1 MLGRLYLSRGARAEH
16 PSSRRGFKM
25 RLLRRLIAATV
36 LLAGPLHVAAAAQE
50 FPSRYITA
58 IVPFGPGNSVDIVG
72 RLLTARMSELLGQQ
86 IIVENIGGAGG
97 SIGTTRAARSAPDG
111 YTIVVGG
118 TDTFAQNQ
126 SLNEKPNY
134 HPATDFAPI
143 VLAVIQPIVLVARKD
158 LPVANLR
165 ELVTYMKA
173 NQGKMQFGS
182 SGIGGATHLACAQIT
197 LAAGVTLAHVPYRS
211 AAAGIQ
217 DMISGN
223 LDLYCPV
230 AAGALPHI
238 EAGAIKA
245 LAVLTDQRSPLLPE
259 LPTAGEQ
266 GMPGIQGYYWI
277 GLFAPAGTP
286 EPVLARLAATA
297 NEALETPAIRGRMK
311 EIGATIMP
319 PQQRTPAYLKKFIP
333 DEIAKWAAIIKASG
347 LSPK

>member
-1 MLGRLYLSRGARAEH
+1 MARANQ
-16 PSSRRGFKM
+16 GFSPM
-25 RLLRRLIAATV
+25 SLFRRLIFATL
-36 LLAGPLHVAAAAQE
+36 LLAGPVHAAAAQD

-86 IIVENIGGAGG
+86 IVVENIGGAGG
-97 SIGTTRAARSAPDG
+97 SVGTTRAARAAPDG

-126 SLNEKPNY
+126 SLNEKPTY
-134 HPATDFAPI
+134 HPATDFAPV

-158 LPVANLR
+158 LPVANLPD
-165 ELVTYMKA
+165 LVRYMKA

-182 SGIGGATHLACAQIT
+182 SGIGGATHLACAQIM

-230 AAGALPHI
+230 AAGALPNI
-238 EAGAIKA
+238 EAGSIKA
-245 LAVLTDQRSPLLPE
+245 LAILTDQRSPLLPDM
-259 LPTAGEQ
+259 PTAGEQ

-286 EPVLARLAATA
+286 EPVLARLAGTA
-297 NEALETPAIRGRMK
+297 NEALETPAIQAHMK
-311 EIGATIMP
+311 QIGASIMP
-319 PQQRTPAYLKKFIP
+319 PEQRTPTYLKKFIP

-347 LSPK
+347 VTPK